1 MKRLPNSWLL
11 ASLLTAVILPLAP
24 AQNAR
29 IEIKG
34 SGYQKSI
41 SAAPPSSPTPDRPS
55 AEDSKNANIL
65 MRGHQRPQ
73 IHVVKAEFGNEPF
86 EAALPAEKTTGAGS
100 EGAYIYATEYDS
112 NANTASGRK
121 FRSSPLDFRMG
132 TGAFRSSD
140 IRYGVTGGARN
151 DIQFGASGTM
161 RSSDI
166 RYGVTEGSRNNIQ
179 YGSGGQ
185 RSDIRY
191 GLTGGARNDICYG
204 SESQ

>member
-11 ASLLTAVILPLAP
+11 ASLLTAVLLPLAP

-55 AEDSKNANIL
+55 AEDSTNANIL

-73 IHVVKAEFGNEPF
+73 IHVVKAEFGHEPF
-86 EAALPAEKTTGAGS
+86 EAALPAEKTTGDGS

-112 NANTASGRK
+112 NANTASDRK
-121 FRSSPLDFRMG
+121 FRSAPLGFRMG
-132 TGAFRSSD
+132 SGAFRSSD
-140 IRYGVTGGARN
+140 IQYGLTGGARN
-151 DIQFGASGTM
+151 SLQYGSG
-161 RSSDI
+161 RQRSDI
-166 RYGVTEGSRNNIQ
+166 RYGLTEGSRNGIQ
-179 YGSGGQ
+179 YGSGTQ

-191 GLTGGARNDICYG
+191 GLTGGARNDIRYG